1 MLRRAHRSLRPCL
14 VAWQRVGPC
23 LIDELATSGAV
34 GGQPSW
40 LSRPSQYPG
49 PTTGPSSHWASSP
62 VPGATVPCFFSSSSL
77 AQLQKDSS
85 QRDGQGDAARLAAK
99 DGPVPSGSQS
109 TSAAAVEEPEIVIP
123 LTNTWV
129 DRMPRA
135 ARPYLQLIRI
145 DKPIGMMLR
154 TLAPST
160 CSVRKKT
167 LTPDRTFTLL

>member
-14 VAWQRVGPC
+14 AAWQRVGPC
-23 LIDELATSGAV
+23 LIDDVATSGSV

-40 LSRPSQYPG
+40 LSGPSQHPG

-62 VPGATVPCFFSSSSL
+62 VSGATVPCFFSTSSL
-77 AQLQKDSS
+77 AQLQRDSS
-85 QRDGQGDAARLAAK
+85 QRDGDAARLAAK
-99 DGPVPSGSQS
+99 EGPMPSGSQS
-109 TSAAAVEEPEIVIP
+109 TSTAAEEEPEVVIP

-145 DKPIGMMLR
+145 DKPIGVWLR
-154 TLAPST
+154 TLAGNT
-160 CSVRKKT
+160 CSVWKKT
-167 LTPDRTFTLL
+167 SIPDRTFTLL